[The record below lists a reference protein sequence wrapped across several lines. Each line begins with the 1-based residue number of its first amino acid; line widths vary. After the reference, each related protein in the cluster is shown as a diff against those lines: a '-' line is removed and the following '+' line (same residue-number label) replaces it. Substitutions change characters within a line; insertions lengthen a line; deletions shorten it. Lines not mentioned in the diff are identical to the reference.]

1 MNNHNLKIF
10 ENSRLN
16 KTHSRKS
23 SSVSNIENSSS
34 IKNSLNNNNTNNT
47 KTITQYTFNQ
57 RKNSSEIN
65 LKNLKNHKTSHMNAE
80 DSEYIIESTSKN
92 ITESQRYNSK
102 GNNQT
107 YIEQLESKIQVQA
120 KRLSELTKYKFLC
133 EKRIRQLNPNE
144 DFPVTEETISR
155 DVSNRIQNSQ
165 RDKYDILSEKY
176 IKLLKE
182 HNELIKRNNSSK
194 NFNHDDNNSNV
205 NIESYN
211 KLKEKFNS
219 LQKENEK
226 IIELLKEETF
236 ATQEQKNIINLFEK
250 AINNDFIKNGII
262 NQYITPENIIDFTKL
277 KNESENYRK
286 ELVLSQ
292 ALVNSLKSEI
302 EQLNKEKNDNEIN
315 KKSIGINSEPL
326 DNYNKNIFNKYNEE
340 NNNTESLN
348 YNEESVENENNNNN
362 NIQNNLYLSE
372 NLSLK
377 STLNNQAQIISNLMN
392 ENLNLKQIV
401 EEANSKLNEGLNINN
416 DARERMKNLEKKL
429 NIKGNELSQ
438 YEEKFSFFNDYIS
451 NLKSS
456 LMKLQDLIYK
466 YINVYNKMG
475 NEDLNSLLTKSFSEG
490 ILKLQNKISQMNNV
504 QKYNLDSES
513 DIKIHELIA
522 DLLKV
527 INNEFVIIYEKI
539 FESNGYYNES
549 NRKVE
554 QLKSEINNNNHNI
567 EAQKKNI
574 EYLNVQLNDQILE
587 NNKLKELNDKANEKN
602 SNIYKEIDKL
612 KRQIR
617 FLTKEKGNIIS
628 VSQILIRICNVTD
641 SKLSKFIQEGI
652 SLCETILKLEE
663 EKSQIED
670 KLELIKSNEQNINM
684 LNENKELA
692 MMVNKEQ
699 ATLLQLQNE
708 FDRKIEEKEKKLE
721 EIKTE
726 LNSLYN
732 SYFSYSIDKN
742 ISPIPEKSIKTVSNS
757 DLNSNYI
764 NSTLNNVNIN
774 LEKENHQS
782 QLTNYDNFNDNDFYF
797 SNTDNKNTYIKYNS
811 FKQNNFN
818 PYNNLNIN
826 SNKNNGSKIINYQS
840 NNMNGKYNF
849 QYGPATNTGY

>member
-16 KTHSRKS
+16 RTHSRKS
-23 SSVSNIENSSS
+23 SSVSNIENTSS
-34 IKNSLNNNNTNNT
+34 IKNSLNNNNINNN

-57 RKNSSEIN
+57 RKNSSGGN
-65 LKNLKNHKTSHMNAE
+65 SKNSKNRKASHMNAE

-92 ITESQRYNSK
+92 ITESQRFNSK

-165 RDKYDILSEKY
+165 RDKYDIMSEKY

-194 NFNHDDNNSNV
+194 NFNHDDNNFNV
-205 NIESYN
+205 NIDSYN
-211 KLKEKFNS
+211 KLKERFNS

-236 ATQEQKNIINLFEK
+236 ATQEQRNIINLLEK

-262 NQYITPENIIDFTKL
+262 NQYITSDNLIDFTKL

-302 EQLNKEKNDNEIN
+302 EHLNKEKNDNEIN
-315 KKSIGINSEPL
+315 KKSIGINSDPL
-326 DNYNKNIFNKYNEE
+326 DNNFNQNIYHGYKEE
-340 NNNTESLN
+340 NNNTDSLN
-348 YNEESVENENNNNN
+348 YNEESMEKENNN

-490 ILKLQNKISQMNNV
+490 ILKLQNKISQMNKV

-567 EAQKKNI
+567 ETQKKNI
-574 EYLNVQLNDQILE
+574 EYLNEQLNDQIEE
-587 NNKLKELNDKANEKN
+587 NNKLKELNEKVNEKN

-612 KRQIR
+612 KRQIK
-617 FLTKEKGNIIS
+617 FLIKEKENIIS
-628 VSQILIRICNVTD
+628 VSQILIRICNITD
-641 SKLSKFIQEGI
+641 SKLSKLLQEGI
-652 SLCETILKLEE
+652 SLCETIIKFEE

-670 KLELIKSNEQNINM
+670 KLELLKSNEQNINM

-764 NSTLNNVNIN
+764 NSTPNNININ
-774 LEKENHQS
+774 LEKDVHQS
-782 QLTNYDNFNDNDFYF
+782 HLTNYDNFNDNDLKF
-797 SNTDNKNTYIKYNS
+797 SNTDNKNTFIKYNS
-811 FKQNNFN
+811 FKQNNYHS
-818 PYNNLNIN
+818 YNNPIIN
-826 SNKNNGSKIINYQS
+826 NNKNNGSNIMNYQS

-849 QYGPATNTGY
+849 QYGPGTNSGY

>member
-16 KTHSRKS
+16 RTHSRKS
-23 SSVSNIENSSS
+23 SSVSNIENTSS
-34 IKNSLNNNNTNNT
+34 IKNSLNNNNINNN

-57 RKNSSEIN
+57 RKNSSGGN
-65 LKNLKNHKTSHMNAE
+65 SKNSKNRKASHMNAE

-92 ITESQRYNSK
+92 ITESQRFNSK

-165 RDKYDILSEKY
+165 RDKYDIMSEKY

-194 NFNHDDNNSNV
+194 NFNHDDNNFNV
-205 NIESYN
+205 NIDSYN
-211 KLKEKFNS
+211 KLKERFNS

-236 ATQEQKNIINLFEK
+236 ATQEQRNIINLLEK

-262 NQYITPENIIDFTKL
+262 NQYITSDNLIDFTKL

-302 EQLNKEKNDNEIN
+302 EHLNKEKNDNEIN
-315 KKSIGINSEPL
+315 KKSIGINSDPL
-326 DNYNKNIFNKYNEE
+326 DNNFNQNIYHGYKEE
-340 NNNTESLN
+340 NNNTDSLN
-348 YNEESVENENNNNN
+348 YNEESMEKENNN

-490 ILKLQNKISQMNNV
+490 ILKLQNKISQMNKV

-628 VSQILIRICNVTD
+628 VSQILIRICNITD
-641 SKLSKFIQEGI
+641 SKLSKLLQEGI
-652 SLCETILKLEE
+652 SLCETIIKFEE

-670 KLELIKSNEQNINM
+670 KLELLKSNEQNINM

-764 NSTLNNVNIN
+764 NSTPNNININ
-774 LEKENHQS
+774 LEKDVHQS
-782 QLTNYDNFNDNDFYF
+782 HLTNYDNFNDNDLKF
-797 SNTDNKNTYIKYNS
+797 SNTDNKNTFIKYNS
-811 FKQNNFN
+811 FKQNNYHS
-818 PYNNLNIN
+818 YNNPIIN
-826 SNKNNGSKIINYQS
+826 NNKNNGSNIMNYQS
-840 NNMNGKYNF
+840 NNINGKYNF
-849 QYGPATNTGY
+849 QYGPGTNSGY

>member
-1 MNNHNLKIF
+1 MNNRNLKIF
-10 ENSRLN
+10 ENSRIN
-16 KTHSRKS
+16 RTHSRKS
-23 SSVSNIENSSS
+23 SSVSNLDNSSS
-34 IKNSLNNNNTNNT
+34 IRNSLNNNNTSNN
-47 KTITQYTFNQ
+47 KTPTQYTFNQ
-57 RKNSSEIN
+57 RKNVSGGNSKNSKNRKSSQTNI
-65 LKNLKNHKTSHMNAE
+65 E

-120 KRLSELTKYKFLC
+120 KRLSELTKYKLLC

-144 DFPVTEETISR
+144 DFPITEESISR
-155 DVSNRIQNSQ
+155 DASNRIQNCQ
-165 RDKYDILSEKY
+165 RDKYDIMSEKY

-194 NFNHDDNNSNV
+194 NFNHDDNNFNA
-205 NIESYN
+205 NIDSYN
-211 KLKEKFNS
+211 KLKERFNS

-226 IIELLKEETF
+226 IIELLKEETI
-236 ATQEQKNIINLFEK
+236 ATQEQKNIISLLEK

-262 NQYITPENIIDFTKL
+262 NQYITSENLIDFTKL

-302 EQLNKEKNDNEIN
+302 EHLNKEKNDNEIN
-315 KKSIGINSEPL
+315 KKSIGINSDPL
-326 DNYNKNIFNKYNEE
+326 DNNFNQNIYHGYKEE
-340 NNNTESLN
+340 NNNTDSLN
-348 YNEESVENENNNNN
+348 YNEESMEKENNN

-456 LMKLQDLIYK
+456 LMKLQDLTYK

-641 SKLSKFIQEGI
+641 SKLSKLIQEGI
-652 SLCETILKLEE
+652 SLCETIIKLEE

-670 KLELIKSNEQNINM
+670 KLELLKSNEQNINM

-764 NSTLNNVNIN
+764 NSTPNNININ
-774 LEKENHQS
+774 LEKEVHQN
-782 QLTNYDNFNDNDFYF
+782 QLTNYDNFNDNDLKF
-797 SNTDNKNTYIKYNS
+797 SNIDNKNTYIKYNS
-811 FKQNNFN
+811 FKQNNYHS
-818 PYNNLNIN
+818 YNNPIIN
-826 SNKNNGSKIINYQS
+826 NNKNNGSNIMNYQS

-849 QYGPATNTGY
+849 QYGPGTNSGY

>member
-16 KTHSRKS
+16 RTHSRKS
-23 SSVSNIENSSS
+23 SSVSNIENTSS
-34 IKNSLNNNNTNNT
+34 IKNSLNNNNINNN

-57 RKNSSEIN
+57 RKNSSGGN
-65 LKNLKNHKTSHMNAE
+65 SKNSKNRKASHMNAE

-92 ITESQRYNSK
+92 ITESQRFNSK

-165 RDKYDILSEKY
+165 RDKYDIMSEKY

-194 NFNHDDNNSNV
+194 NFNHDDNNFNV
-205 NIESYN
+205 NIDSYN
-211 KLKEKFNS
+211 KLKERFNS

-236 ATQEQKNIINLFEK
+236 ATQEQRNIINLLEK

-262 NQYITPENIIDFTKL
+262 NQYITSDNLIDFTKL

-302 EQLNKEKNDNEIN
+302 EHLNKEKNDNEIN
-315 KKSIGINSEPL
+315 KKSIGINSDPL
-326 DNYNKNIFNKYNEE
+326 DNNFNQNIYHGYKEE
-340 NNNTESLN
+340 NNNTDSLN
-348 YNEESVENENNNNN
+348 YNEESMEKENNN

-490 ILKLQNKISQMNNV
+490 ILKLQNKISQMNKV

-567 EAQKKNI
+567 ETQKKNI
-574 EYLNVQLNDQILE
+574 EYLNAQLNDQIEE
-587 NNKLKELNDKANEKN
+587 NNKLKELNEKVNEKN

-612 KRQIR
+612 KRQIK
-617 FLTKEKGNIIS
+617 FLIKEKENIIS
-628 VSQILIRICNVTD
+628 VSQILIRICNITD
-641 SKLSKFIQEGI
+641 SKLSKLLQEGI
-652 SLCETILKLEE
+652 SLCETIIKFEE

-670 KLELIKSNEQNINM
+670 KLELLKSNEQNINM

-764 NSTLNNVNIN
+764 NSTPNNININ
-774 LEKENHQS
+774 LEKDVHQIH
-782 QLTNYDNFNDNDFYF
+782 LTNYDNFNDNDLKF
-797 SNTDNKNTYIKYNS
+797 SNTDNKNTFIKYNS
-811 FKQNNFN
+811 FKQNNYHS
-818 PYNNLNIN
+818 YNNPIIN
-826 SNKNNGSKIINYQS
+826 NNKNNGSNIMNYQS

-849 QYGPATNTGY
+849 QYGPGTNSGY

>member
-1 MNNHNLKIF
+1 
-10 ENSRLN
+10 
-16 KTHSRKS
+16 
-23 SSVSNIENSSS
+23 
-34 IKNSLNNNNTNNT
+34 
-47 KTITQYTFNQ
+47 
-57 RKNSSEIN
+57 
-65 LKNLKNHKTSHMNAE
+65 
-80 DSEYIIESTSKN
+80 
-92 ITESQRYNSK
+92 
-102 GNNQT
+102 
-107 YIEQLESKIQVQA
+107 
-120 KRLSELTKYKFLC
+120 
-133 EKRIRQLNPNE
+133 
-144 DFPVTEETISR
+144 
-155 DVSNRIQNSQ
+155 
-165 RDKYDILSEKY
+165 
-176 IKLLKE
+176 
-182 HNELIKRNNSSK
+182 
-194 NFNHDDNNSNV
+194 
-205 NIESYN
+205 
-211 KLKEKFNS
+211 
-219 LQKENEK
+219 
-226 IIELLKEETF
+226 
-236 ATQEQKNIINLFEK
+236 
-250 AINNDFIKNGII
+250 
-262 NQYITPENIIDFTKL
+262 
-277 KNESENYRK
+277 
-286 ELVLSQ
+286 
-292 ALVNSLKSEI
+292 
-302 EQLNKEKNDNEIN
+302 
-315 KKSIGINSEPL
+315 
-326 DNYNKNIFNKYNEE
+326 
-340 NNNTESLN
+340 
-348 YNEESVENENNNNN
+348 
-362 NIQNNLYLSE
+362 
-372 NLSLK
+372 
-377 STLNNQAQIISNLMN
+377 
-392 ENLNLKQIV
+392 
-401 EEANSKLNEGLNINN
+401 
-416 DARERMKNLEKKL
+416 
-429 NIKGNELSQ
+429 
-438 YEEKFSFFNDYIS
+438 
-451 NLKSS
+451 
-456 LMKLQDLIYK
+456 MKLQDLTYK

-641 SKLSKFIQEGI
+641 SKLSKLIQEGI
-652 SLCETILKLEE
+652 SLCETIIKLEE

-670 KLELIKSNEQNINM
+670 KLELLKSNEQNINM

-764 NSTLNNVNIN
+764 NSTPNNININ
-774 LEKENHQS
+774 LEKDVHQS
-782 QLTNYDNFNDNDFYF
+782 HLTNYDNFNDNDLKF
-797 SNTDNKNTYIKYNS
+797 SNTDNKNTFIKYNS
-811 FKQNNFN
+811 FKQNNYHS
-818 PYNNLNIN
+818 YNNPIIN
-826 SNKNNGSKIINYQS
+826 NNKNNGSNIMNYQS

-849 QYGPATNTGY
+849 QYGPGTNSGY

>member
-1 MNNHNLKIF
+1 
-10 ENSRLN
+10 
-16 KTHSRKS
+16 
-23 SSVSNIENSSS
+23 
-34 IKNSLNNNNTNNT
+34 
-47 KTITQYTFNQ
+47 
-57 RKNSSEIN
+57 
-65 LKNLKNHKTSHMNAE
+65 
-80 DSEYIIESTSKN
+80 
-92 ITESQRYNSK
+92 
-102 GNNQT
+102 
-107 YIEQLESKIQVQA
+107 
-120 KRLSELTKYKFLC
+120 
-133 EKRIRQLNPNE
+133 
-144 DFPVTEETISR
+144 
-155 DVSNRIQNSQ
+155 
-165 RDKYDILSEKY
+165 
-176 IKLLKE
+176 
-182 HNELIKRNNSSK
+182 
-194 NFNHDDNNSNV
+194 
-205 NIESYN
+205 
-211 KLKEKFNS
+211 
-219 LQKENEK
+219 
-226 IIELLKEETF
+226 
-236 ATQEQKNIINLFEK
+236 
-250 AINNDFIKNGII
+250 
-262 NQYITPENIIDFTKL
+262 
-277 KNESENYRK
+277 
-286 ELVLSQ
+286 
-292 ALVNSLKSEI
+292 
-302 EQLNKEKNDNEIN
+302 
-315 KKSIGINSEPL
+315 
-326 DNYNKNIFNKYNEE
+326 
-340 NNNTESLN
+340 
-348 YNEESVENENNNNN
+348 
-362 NIQNNLYLSE
+362 
-372 NLSLK
+372 
-377 STLNNQAQIISNLMN
+377 MN

-456 LMKLQDLIYK
+456 LMKLQDLTYK

-628 VSQILIRICNVTD
+628 VSQILIRICNITD
-641 SKLSKFIQEGI
+641 SKLSKLLQEGI
-652 SLCETILKLEE
+652 SLCETIIKFEE

-670 KLELIKSNEQNINM
+670 KLELLKSNEQNINM

-818 PYNNLNIN
+818 PYNNPNIN

>member
-16 KTHSRKS
+16 RTHSRKS
-23 SSVSNIENSSS
+23 SSVSNIENTSS
-34 IKNSLNNNNTNNT
+34 IKNSLNNNNINNN

-57 RKNSSEIN
+57 RKNSSGGN
-65 LKNLKNHKTSHMNAE
+65 SKNSKNRKASHMNAE

-92 ITESQRYNSK
+92 ITESQRFNSK

-165 RDKYDILSEKY
+165 RDKYDIMSEKY

-194 NFNHDDNNSNV
+194 NFNHDDNNFNV
-205 NIESYN
+205 NIDSYN
-211 KLKEKFNS
+211 KLKERFNS

-236 ATQEQKNIINLFEK
+236 ATQEQRNIINLLEK

-262 NQYITPENIIDFTKL
+262 NQYITSDNLIDFTKL

-302 EQLNKEKNDNEIN
+302 EHLNKEKNDNEIN
-315 KKSIGINSEPL
+315 KKSIGINSDPL
-326 DNYNKNIFNKYNEE
+326 DNNFNQNIYHGYKEE
-340 NNNTESLN
+340 NNNTDSLN
-348 YNEESVENENNNNN
+348 YNEESIEKENNN

-490 ILKLQNKISQMNNV
+490 ILKLQNKISQMNKV

-567 EAQKKNI
+567 ETQKKNI
-574 EYLNVQLNDQILE
+574 EYLNEQLNE
-587 NNKLKELNDKANEKN
+587 KVNEKN

-612 KRQIR
+612 KRQIK
-617 FLTKEKGNIIS
+617 FLIKEKENIIS
-628 VSQILIRICNVTD
+628 VSQILIRICNITD
-641 SKLSKFIQEGI
+641 SKLSKLLQEGI
-652 SLCETILKLEE
+652 SLCETIIKFEE

-670 KLELIKSNEQNINM
+670 KLELLKSNEQNINM

-764 NSTLNNVNIN
+764 NSTPNNININ
-774 LEKENHQS
+774 LEKDVHQS
-782 QLTNYDNFNDNDFYF
+782 HLTNYDNFNDNDLKF
-797 SNTDNKNTYIKYNS
+797 SNTDNKNTFIKYNS
-811 FKQNNFN
+811 FKQNNYHS
-818 PYNNLNIN
+818 YNNPIIN
-826 SNKNNGSKIINYQS
+826 NNKNNGSNIMNYQS

-849 QYGPATNTGY
+849 QYGPGTNSGY

>member
-16 KTHSRKS
+16 RTHSRKS
-23 SSVSNIENSSS
+23 SSVSNIENTSS
-34 IKNSLNNNNTNNT
+34 IKNSLNNNNINNN

-57 RKNSSEIN
+57 RKNSSGGN
-65 LKNLKNHKTSHMNAE
+65 SKNSKNRKASHMNAE

-92 ITESQRYNSK
+92 ITESQRFNSK

-165 RDKYDILSEKY
+165 RDKYDIMSEKY

-194 NFNHDDNNSNV
+194 NFNHDDNNFNV
-205 NIESYN
+205 NIDSYN
-211 KLKEKFNS
+211 KLKERFNS

-236 ATQEQKNIINLFEK
+236 ATQEQRNIINLLEK

-262 NQYITPENIIDFTKL
+262 NQYITSDNLIDFTKL

-302 EQLNKEKNDNEIN
+302 EHLNKEKNDNEIN
-315 KKSIGINSEPL
+315 KKSIGINSDPL
-326 DNYNKNIFNKYNEE
+326 DNNFNQNIYHGYKEE
-340 NNNTESLN
+340 NNNTDSLN
-348 YNEESVENENNNNN
+348 YNEESIEKENNN

-490 ILKLQNKISQMNNV
+490 ILKLQNKISQMNKV

-567 EAQKKNI
+567 ETQKKNI
-574 EYLNVQLNDQILE
+574 EYLNEQLNDQIEE
-587 NNKLKELNDKANEKN
+587 NNKLKELNEKVNEKN

-612 KRQIR
+612 KRQIK
-617 FLTKEKGNIIS
+617 FLIKEKENIIS
-628 VSQILIRICNVTD
+628 VSQILIRICNITD
-641 SKLSKFIQEGI
+641 SKLSKLLQEGI
-652 SLCETILKLEE
+652 SLCETIIKFEE

-670 KLELIKSNEQNINM
+670 KLELLKSNEQNINM

-764 NSTLNNVNIN
+764 NSTPNNININ
-774 LEKENHQS
+774 LEKDVHQS
-782 QLTNYDNFNDNDFYF
+782 HLTNYDNFNDNDLKF
-797 SNTDNKNTYIKYNS
+797 SNTDNKNTFIKYNS
-811 FKQNNFN
+811 FKQNNYHS
-818 PYNNLNIN
+818 YNNPIIN
-826 SNKNNGSKIINYQS
+826 NNKNNGSNIMNYQS

-849 QYGPATNTGY
+849 QYGPGTNSGY

>member
-16 KTHSRKS
+16 RTHSRKS
-23 SSVSNIENSSS
+23 SSVSNIENTSS
-34 IKNSLNNNNTNNT
+34 IKNSLNNNNINNN

-57 RKNSSEIN
+57 RKNSSGGN
-65 LKNLKNHKTSHMNAE
+65 SKNSKNRKASHMNAE

-92 ITESQRYNSK
+92 ITESQRFNSK

-165 RDKYDILSEKY
+165 RDKYDIMSEKY

-194 NFNHDDNNSNV
+194 NFNHDDNNFNV
-205 NIESYN
+205 NIDSYN
-211 KLKEKFNS
+211 KLKERFNS

-236 ATQEQKNIINLFEK
+236 ATQEQRNIINLLEK

-262 NQYITPENIIDFTKL
+262 NQYITSDNLIDFTKL

-302 EQLNKEKNDNEIN
+302 EHLNKEKNDNEIN
-315 KKSIGINSEPL
+315 KKSIGINSDPL
-326 DNYNKNIFNKYNEE
+326 DNNFNQNIYHGYKEE
-340 NNNTESLN
+340 NNYTDSLN
-348 YNEESVENENNNNN
+348 YNEESIEKENNN

-490 ILKLQNKISQMNNV
+490 ILKLQNKISQMNKV

-567 EAQKKNI
+567 ETQKKNI
-574 EYLNVQLNDQILE
+574 EYLNEQLNDQIEE
-587 NNKLKELNDKANEKN
+587 NNKLKELNEKVNEKN

-612 KRQIR
+612 KRQIK
-617 FLTKEKGNIIS
+617 FLIKEKENIIS
-628 VSQILIRICNVTD
+628 VSQILIRICNITD
-641 SKLSKFIQEGI
+641 SKLSKLLQEGI
-652 SLCETILKLEE
+652 SLCETIIKFEE

-670 KLELIKSNEQNINM
+670 KLELLKSNEQNINM

-764 NSTLNNVNIN
+764 NSTPNNININ
-774 LEKENHQS
+774 LEKDVHQS
-782 QLTNYDNFNDNDFYF
+782 HLTNYDNFNDNDLKF
-797 SNTDNKNTYIKYNS
+797 SNTDNKNTFIKYNS
-811 FKQNNFN
+811 FKQNNYHS
-818 PYNNLNIN
+818 YNNPIIN
-826 SNKNNGSKIINYQS
+826 NNKNNGSNIMNYQS

-849 QYGPATNTGY
+849 QYGPGTNSGY

>member
-16 KTHSRKS
+16 RTHSRKS
-23 SSVSNIENSSS
+23 SSVSNIENTSSK
-34 IKNSLNNNNTNNT
+34 KNSLNNNNINNN
-47 KTITQYTFNQ
+47 KILTQYTFNQ
-57 RKNSSEIN
+57 RKNSSDGN
-65 LKNLKNHKTSHMNAE
+65 SKNSKNRKTSHMNAE

-144 DFPVTEETISR
+144 DFPITEETISR

-165 RDKYDILSEKY
+165 RDKYDIMSEKY

-236 ATQEQKNIINLFEK
+236 ATQEQRNIINLLEK

-262 NQYITPENIIDFTKL
+262 NQYITSDNLIDFTKL

-302 EQLNKEKNDNEIN
+302 EHLNKEKNDNEIN

-326 DNYNKNIFNKYNEE
+326 DIYNKNIFNKYNEE

-456 LMKLQDLIYK
+456 LMKLQDLTYK

-490 ILKLQNKISQMNNV
+490 ILKLQNKISQMNKV

-554 QLKSEINNNNHNI
+554 QLRNEINNNNLNI
-567 EAQKKNI
+567 EAQKQNI
-574 EYLNVQLNDQILE
+574 EYLNNQLNEQIVE
-587 NNKLKELNDKANEKN
+587 NNKLKELNEKANEKN

-652 SLCETILKLEE
+652 SLCETIIKLEE

-670 KLELIKSNEQNINM
+670 KLELLKSNEQNINM

-764 NSTLNNVNIN
+764 NSTTNNININ
-774 LEKENHQS
+774 LEKDVHQS
-782 QLTNYDNFNDNDFYF
+782 HLTNYDNFNDNDLKF
-797 SNTDNKNTYIKYNS
+797 SNIDNKNTYIKYNS
-811 FKQNNFN
+811 FKQNNYHS
-818 PYNNLNIN
+818 YNNPIIN
-826 SNKNNGSKIINYQS
+826 NNKNNGSNIINYQS

-849 QYGPATNTGY
+849 QYGTNTGY